1 MNIRTAVLLTA
12 VAALASAAPA
22 AADPSGGDAIQVT
35 LNCPN
40 GTFTGSTIEQ
50 DSSAAPPPFTLAG
63 RTQVAVSHAI
73 WFFDDTGLRVD
84 VRDQPGNGLDLVTCT
99 YSYPGFPFLV
109 YGAFAFSGHA

>member
-1 MNIRTAVLLTA
+1 MNIRTVALLTA

-22 AADPSGGDAIQVT
+22 AADPSGKDAIQVT
-35 LNCPN
+35 LTCPD

-50 DSSAAPPPFTLAG
+50 ASSLPFTLSG
-63 RTQVAVSHAI
+63 TSQVAVSHAI
-73 WFFDDTGLRVD
+73 WFFDDIGQRVD

-99 YSYPGFPFLV
+99 YNYPGFPFLV

>member
-1 MNIRTAVLLTA
+1 MNIRTVVLLTA
-12 VAALASAAPA
+12 FAALASAAPA

-50 DSSAAPPPFTLAG
+50 ASSLPFTLAG

>member
-1 MNIRTAVLLTA
+1 MNIRTVALLTA

-22 AADPSGGDAIQVT
+22 GADPSGKDAIQVT
-35 LNCPN
+35 LTCPD

-50 DSSAAPPPFTLAG
+50 ASSLPFTLSG
-63 RTQVAVSHAI
+63 TSRVAVSHAI
-73 WFFDDTGLRVD
+73 WFFDDTGQRVD

-99 YSYPGFPFLV
+99 YNYPGFPFLV